1 MLSGKTTKSK
11 RTISTRPTYR
21 SAIYSEKQR
30 STLVRSRRRSR
41 APRLVGDIER
51 YSVQNKQAQAFQ
63 KRKSWHIESGFW
75 SNKDIKDVKYNTQ
88 KNRIHIQNPL
98 WRKMRGMNC
107 LWSVK
112 SQQKRQ
118 NLPSSRR
125 LNRQSHKKIHL
136 FLSPPPTKTS
146 FLNSGICTCVKKAS
160 HYFPVI
166 TNNENKRKTPQLLI
180 YRSN

>member
-1 MLSGKTTKSK
+1 MRLPNFFFPFLSKMLSGKTTKSK
-11 RTISTRPTYR
+11 RTISTRPTNR

-125 LNRQSHKKIHL
+125 LNRQSHKKIQL
-136 FLSPPPTKTS
+136 FFVSVP
-146 FLNSGICTCVKKAS
+146 
-160 HYFPVI
+160 
-166 TNNENKRKTPQLLI
+166 LL
-180 YRSN
+180 RVPF